1 MEEQRTS
8 SKNSRASSQKKSGQ
22 SGSNGSH
29 KDSAG
34 SAEEVIKLNKKV
46 QEAQSI
52 NKNTEQLIE
61 EDKK

>member
-22 SGSNGSH
+22 SGSNSH

-34 SAEEVIKLNKKV
+34 SAEEVI
-46 QEAQSI
+46 AI
-52 NKNTEQLIE
+52 N
-61 EDKK
+61 